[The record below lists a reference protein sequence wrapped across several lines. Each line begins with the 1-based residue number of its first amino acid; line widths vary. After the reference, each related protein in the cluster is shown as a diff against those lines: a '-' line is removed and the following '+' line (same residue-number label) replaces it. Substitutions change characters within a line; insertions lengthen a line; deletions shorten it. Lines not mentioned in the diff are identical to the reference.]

1 MLSQKLA
8 QIQQHINSHCERSV
22 EDIAAVTTLKSLF
35 KYDGKVIPNFAEN
48 DKWPNTDG
56 TFDFVSNP
64 DISRNPEQ
72 AFYVQIKGTRNYTEK
87 DGILKFS
94 LRDLAF
100 PAFIYTNVTFDPGI
114 LFVVLNPNQR
124 GQERVFW
131 KYMSVDFLDSIDYG
145 KDSVTFKFS
154 AAEEIKD
161 IPESLDAF
169 YEKLQTIS
177 QHHLFISKLETK
189 ELSKDDIVRT
199 IYGCS
204 KRISRC
210 LDTFDNPDVTRDDV
224 SYNILPY
231 LNRLCVATLLLNALN
246 ADREKMNLQ
255 LAWERAMLSI
265 ETKYLGVFL
274 KGLRY
279 IGIQEPEE
287 GQSERL
293 MLKYYAF
300 LWQIRKYLNEK
311 HSISILQNLEK
322 FPLNTDK
329 VDAQYYEMVAKAV
342 STADLSPKQ
351 LCPSRYYV
359 QKLTPFFVGTERYYE
374 VTLQLAGLYATK
386 FNRITAYTKENISSN
401 YSIQIGYTDVSI
413 DLWGIDSSVK
423 VITNWKVSIEPT
435 CLNKLGKI
443 LSISTKLNS
452 KYGEYVALMDF
463 LSRTGLNLLDLID
476 LQEETFHSII
486 DSIYHDTKTAIFKE
500 VLLELRS
507 NYSQESS
514 KKGRNVI
521 RYLLLNLR
529 AETIESVLPTWFY
542 PKQLSEDLYISSSCY
557 PFERNPFISNLA
569 GSKTSENHLAKH
581 IAAVAGMDKLSRAR
595 PYLAIKNATKQSGE
609 IYFEADTIA
618 SEESIKRFN
627 MHLDNWERRAGH
639 RILQENGMVCI
650 EHYEKRT
657 IYILQKLLALSHNGN
672 MGQKEYNQRFLKQS
686 GTIFTDPLKEQAIRN
701 VFVDSQILLIY
712 GAAGTGKT
720 TLINYISNLMGT
732 SKKLFL
738 TKTHTTLQNLKRR
751 IENPGT
757 NAEFISFNSF
767 TKKVSL
773 NEYDVIFVDE
783 CSIIDNRTMVEFL
796 EKASPN
802 AFLVFAGDIHQIE
815 SIEFGNWF
823 YYAKDIIKNRGS
835 NVELLSTWRTNDTNL
850 IDLWNDVRQ
859 KEDVLITE
867 RLSFNGPYSEDIGP
881 ALLTPSE
888 DDEVV
893 LCLNYDGKFGLN
905 NINNYFQN
913 ANTKGPAVSW
923 YEWTYKVGDRILF
936 NESKRFSLL
945 YNNLKGRIVDI
956 QKGYDHITF
965 TVDVET
971 SLTAKDCQ
979 REDLEFIQAT
989 DDLTRVRFTV
999 YQYDSGDP
1007 EENEEELQMKSIIPF
1022 QLAYAVSIHKA
1033 QGLEYDSVKVIIPS
1047 NNAEKITHGIFY
1059 TAITR
1064 AKKKLKIYWSPETMQ
1079 EVIKSFCDSTSKVK
1093 SLDIIKNKLSI
1104 E

>member
-8 QIQQHINSHCERSV
+8 LIQRHINSHCERSV

-56 TFDFVSNP
+56 TFEFVPDP

-72 AFYVQIKGTRNYTEK
+72 AFYVQIKGTRYCREE
-87 DGILKFS
+87 DGIVKFS

-114 LFVVLNPNQR
+114 LFVVVNPNQR

-145 KDSVTFKFS
+145 KESVTVRFS
-154 AAEEIKD
+154 AEEEIKD
-161 IPESLDAF
+161 TTESIDAF
-169 YEKLQTIS
+169 YSKLKTIS
-177 QHHLFISKLETK
+177 QHHLFVSKLETK
-189 ELSKDDIVRT
+189 ELSKDDIVKI
-199 IYGCS
+199 IYACD
-204 KRISRC
+204 KRISGS
-210 LDTFDNPDVTRDDV
+210 LDTLDNPDVTRDDV
-224 SYNILPY
+224 SYNILPH

-279 IGIQEPEE
+279 ISVQEPEE

-300 LWQIRKYLNEK
+300 LWQIRKFLREK
-311 HSISILQNLEK
+311 HGISILHNLEK

-329 VDAQYYEMVAKAV
+329 VDTQYYETVAKAISSAV
-342 STADLSPKQ
+342 LTPNDL
-351 LCPSRYYV
+351 CTSRYYI
-359 QKLTPFFVGTERYYE
+359 QKMTPFFVGTERYYE

-401 YSIQIGYTDVSI
+401 YSIQIGYTDVAI
-413 DLWGIDSSVK
+413 DLWGISSNIK
-423 VITNWKVSIEPT
+423 VITNWKVAIEPS

-443 LSISTKLNS
+443 LSISTKINS

-476 LQEETFHSII
+476 LQEVTFHSLI
-486 DSIYHDTKTAIFKE
+486 DSIYRDTKTAAFRD
-500 VLLELRS
+500 VLLALQA
-507 NYSQESS
+507 NYSQKSS

-521 RYLLLNLR
+521 RYLLINLR
-529 AETIESVLPTWFY
+529 AETIESVLPTRFY
-542 PKQLSEDLYISSSCY
+542 PKQLSDDLYISSSCY

-569 GSKTSENHLAKH
+569 GSKTSENHLTKH
-581 IAAVAGMDKLSRAR
+581 IAAVTGISKLSLAR
-595 PYLAIKNATKQSGE
+595 PYLSIKNATQQSGE
-609 IYFEADTIA
+609 IYIESDTVA
-618 SEESIKRFN
+618 NDESIKRFN
-627 MHLDNWERRAGH
+627 THLDNWERRAGH
-639 RILQENGMVCI
+639 RIIQENGMVCI

-657 IYILQKLLALSHNGN
+657 IYILQKLLALSKNGN
-672 MGQKEYNQRFLKQS
+672 MGQREYNQRFLKQS
-686 GTIFTDPLKEQAIRN
+686 GIIFTDPLKEQALKNI
-701 VFVDSQILLIY
+701 FVDSQILLIY

-738 TKTHTTLQNLKRR
+738 TKTHTALQNLKRR
-751 IENPGT
+751 IDNPGT
-757 NAEFISFNSF
+757 NSEFVSFNSF

-773 NEYDVIFVDE
+773 DEYDVIFVDE
-783 CSIIDNRTMVEFL
+783 CSIIDNRTMVDFL

-802 AFLVFAGDIHQIE
+802 AFLVLAGDVHQIE

-823 YYAKDIIKNRGS
+823 YYAKDIIKSRGS
-835 NVELLSTWRTNDTNL
+835 NVELLSTWRTKDTNL
-850 IDLWNDVRQ
+850 IDLWNEVRQ
-859 KEDVLITE
+859 KEDILITE
-867 RLSFNGPYSEDIGP
+867 RLSFDGPYSEDIGP
-881 ALLTPSE
+881 DLLKPNE

-913 ANTKGPAVSW
+913 ANQNGPAVSW

-956 QKGYDHITF
+956 QKGYDSITF

-979 REDLEFIQAT
+979 RDGLGFIQAT
-989 DDLTRVRFTV
+989 ENATRVRFTV
-999 YQYDSGDP
+999 YRYDGSGVED
-1007 EENEEELQMKSIIPF
+1007 NEDELQMKSVVPF

-1064 AKKKLKIYWSPETMQ
+1064 AKKKLKIYWSSETMR
-1079 EVIKSFCDSTSKVK
+1079 EVIKGFCGDNTKGK
-1093 SLDIIKNKLSI
+1093 SLEIIKSKLSL
-1104 E
+1104 